1 MRIELELCVE
11 SVDAALVAQKN
22 GAARIE
28 LCASLVSD
36 GGVTPS
42 LGLIELAVK
51 TLTVPVMVMIRPRG
65 GDFCYSDL
73 EFEVMKVHSLTFDMT
88 RDPFQALE
96 DIIGIGGIDRI
107 LTSGQDKSVLEGLET
122 LQSIVER
129 AKGRIIIMPG
139 GGINVRNLERILKSV
154 RVTEIHMSLMKTIES
169 PMEFRRSEV
178 CMGQPGRSEFVRY
191 TVDTDKMKQIVA
203 ILNLKAQ

>member
-73 EFEVMKVHSLTFDMT
+73 EFEVMK
-88 RDPFQALE
+88 ALE

-107 LTSGQDKSVLEGLET
+107 LTSGQDKSVLEGMET

-169 PMEFRRSEV
+169 PMEFRRSEADPVPV